1 MGLGRIT
8 EREGDLQ
15 AAFEHYAKAI
25 LILESTRSKFSEAPS
40 KGLFM
45 GDKLHVYE
53 WMIQLLHKMRKD
65 PEALH
70 YLERARAR
78 VMLDMLAGKAFS
90 SRNKEENE
98 LLIKERVLR
107 KKIEEISA
115 EQEKVGVES
124 PQGSK
129 EMGAVPQE
137 LERPTSG
144 LQHLQAQY
152 RALLEK
158 IEKLNPELAS
168 LVTVNPLRADEIQSL
183 LDHETALVEY
193 FIGAEGR
200 FIFVVT
206 SQKVLAIPL
215 VADSRRIYQKVR
227 EFRAR
232 AVEGM
237 TLDRL
242 FSRVHEKPLSEL
254 YEILIQPMEGEISGK
269 KNLVIVPHGM
279 LHYLPFQALLSKEGK
294 YLIEAFTISYLPSA
308 SVLRYAR
315 LKDGRNRADL
325 FAAGNPATGL
335 TPLPAAEE
343 EVREVSTLFEK
354 RLVLTGKE
362 ATKVSVKEQSP
373 KYDLLLFS
381 THGEMIDS
389 APLRSNLRFTPSG
402 GDDGRLTVGEIFD
415 MEIKANLVTL
425 SACETA
431 LAKGEAGGFP
441 QGDDLVG
448 LSRAFIHAGAPSV
461 LASLWKVSDDSTVK
475 LMKSFYQNMKGMP
488 KAEALRKAQRDLMNS
503 SVRFTVVRAG
513 GGPIQSSQKLSEEV
527 MECSHPFFWAPF
539 ILIGDWR

>member
-1 MGLGRIT
+1 
-8 EREGDLQ
+8 
-15 AAFEHYAKAI
+15 
-25 LILESTRSKFSEAPS
+25 
-40 KGLFM
+40 
-45 GDKLHVYE
+45 
-53 WMIQLLHKMRKD
+53 
-65 PEALH
+65 
-70 YLERARAR
+70 
-78 VMLDMLAGKAFS
+78 
-90 SRNKEENE
+90 
-98 LLIKERVLR
+98 
-107 KKIEEISA
+107 
-115 EQEKVGVES
+115 
-124 PQGSK
+124 
-129 EMGAVPQE
+129 MGAE
-137 LERPTSG
+137 
-144 LQHLQAQY
+144 A
-152 RALLEK
+152 
-158 IEKLNPELAS
+158 
-168 LVTVNPLRADEIQSL
+168 
-183 LDHETALVEY
+183 
-193 FIGAEGR
+193 R

-206 SQKVLAIPL
+206 SQKVLAVPL
-215 VADSRRIYQKVR
+215 LADSRRIYQKIR

-232 AVEGM
+232 AVEGI

-242 FSRVHEKPLSEL
+242 FSRVYEKPLSEL
-254 YEILIQPMEGEISGK
+254 YEILIQPIEGEISGK

-294 YLIEAFTISYLPSA
+294 YLIETFTISYLPSA

-315 LKDGRNRADL
+315 LKDRRNRADL
-325 FAAGNPATGL
+325 FAAGNPATEL

-354 RLVLTGKE
+354 RLVLTGRD
-362 ATKVSVKEQSP
+362 ATKVSVKEQSSR
-373 KYDLLLFS
+373 YDLLLLS

-431 LAKGEAGGFP
+431 LVKGEAGDFP

-475 LMKSFYQNMKGMP
+475 LMKTFYQNMKGMP
-488 KAEALRKAQRDLMNS
+488 KAEALRKAQTDLMHS

-513 GGPIQSSQKLSEEV
+513 GGAIQPSQKLSEEV
-527 MECSHPFFWAPF
+527 IECSHPFFWAPF